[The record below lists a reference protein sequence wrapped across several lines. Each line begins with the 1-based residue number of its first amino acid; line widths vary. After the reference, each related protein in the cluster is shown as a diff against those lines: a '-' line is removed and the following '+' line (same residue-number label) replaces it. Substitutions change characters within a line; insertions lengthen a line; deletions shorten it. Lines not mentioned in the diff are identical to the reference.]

1 MPTRHLLDPHA
12 GGQARSAALRALGT
26 VVPAVWPGG
35 VECWAVVGHREL
47 ETVLTRPLFARS
59 PAHWRALAQGEV
71 PPDWPM
77 IDHLSRQWMLTSD
90 GADHTRLRKVASRAF
105 TPRRVEALRPA
116 VEEKVAHL
124 LDGFDPGREPVDI
137 RAGFATPL
145 ALGTLSSLL
154 GIPDDDQPVVTALV
168 RRALARAS
176 MSPEDSA
183 VLTRDIRAFLDGLLD
198 HPASSDCLVADL
210 REAATSEGLSAQE
223 ARDTLWLFLA
233 AGFDT
238 TAAALTNAVGALL
251 DHPAELRRVLD
262 GETSWDDV
270 VEEALRFDPGVF
282 ALPFAFPRQDTEL
295 GGRTIRAGD
304 ALLLCYT
311 AANRDPR
318 LRGDARHFRVSGAR
332 DPHLAFGRGPH
343 YCLGAPLAK
352 LQLRTA
358 VRALFTRHPGLRA
371 ARPAGPPAAS
381 LIVSVPSSLLVVSGV
396 FEDDA
401 PAP

>member
-1 MPTRHLLDPHA
+1 MPTRHLLDPSA
-12 GGQARSAALRALGT
+12 GGQARSAALRALGS

-35 VECWAVVGHREL
+35 VECWAVVGHHEL

-77 IDHLSRQWMLTSD
+77 TDHLSRQWMLTSD
-90 GADHTRLRKVASRAF
+90 GADHARLRKVASRAF

-116 VEEKVAHL
+116 VEANVARL
-124 LDGFDPGREPVDI
+124 LETFAPGRDPVDI
-137 RAGFATPL
+137 RAGFALPL

-154 GIPDDDQPVVTALV
+154 GIPDGDQRAVTALV

-176 MSPEDSA
+176 MSPAESA
-183 VLTRDIRAFLDGLLD
+183 VLTDDIRTFLDGLLD
-198 HPASSDCLVADL
+198 RPASSDCLVADL
-210 REAATSEGLSAQE
+210 REAATADGLSPQE

-238 TAAALTNAVGALL
+238 TAAALTNAVGSLL
-251 DHPAELRRVLD
+251 DHPAELRRVLA
-262 GETSWDDV
+262 GETGWDDV
-270 VEEALRFDPGVF
+270 VEEALRYDPGVF
-282 ALPFAFPRQDTEL
+282 ALPFAFPREDTEL
-295 GGRTIRAGD
+295 GGVAIPAGD
-304 ALLLCYT
+304 ALLLCYS

-318 LRGDARHFRVSGAR
+318 LRGDAHGFRVSHAR
-332 DPHLAFGRGPH
+332 EPHLAFGRGPH

-358 VRALFTRHPGLRA
+358 LRGLFTRHPGLRA
-371 ARPAGPPAAS
+371 ALPAGPPAPS
-381 LIVSVPSSLLVVSGV
+381 LIVSVPSTLFVLPG
-396 FEDDA
+396 
-401 PAP
+401 